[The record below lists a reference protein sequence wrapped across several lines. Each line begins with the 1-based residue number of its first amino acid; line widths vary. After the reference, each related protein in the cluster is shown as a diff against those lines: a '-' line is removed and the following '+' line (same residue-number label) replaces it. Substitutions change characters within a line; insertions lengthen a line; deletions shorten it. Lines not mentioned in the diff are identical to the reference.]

1 MIVLITVIGV
11 VAFQKLKP
19 TVYETKAICMS
30 GVAEYERQEQIEDLS
45 QRTAIDLVNFLK
57 INIDNEDYQQ
67 LSDLLGVDME
77 IAKSVKGIEAEQ
89 LYQQDMDEKFYALN
103 KFEVTLVLS
112 DNSIIEDVQDGL
124 IYYFNN
130 NKFIMSYYEEYKK
143 SCNNLI
149 NDINSEIE
157 SLASFREQANSQL
170 SLGLTNTLA
179 GKNKSLSEIE
189 SNDIIFDI
197 GIDTIK
203 NISEIINL
211 SKTLLWN
218 GPLGFFEKDFFA
230 NGSNEVAKLIKINTQ
245 KKLLISIA
253 GGGDTAA
260 AIKKAKAEGKQKSKE
275 NKEEINKQKNE
286 GNAFVCRVLEQPK
299 IWVVGSEG
307 DLPT

>member
-1 MIVLITVIGV
+1 MTEELNLSELFSNFVNFVARNSRILIMIVLITVIGV

-67 LSDLLGVDME
+67 LSALLGVDIE
-77 IAKSVKGIEAEQ
+77 IANTVKGIDAEQ

-130 NKFIMSYYEEYKK
+130 NKFIMSYYEEYIK

-157 SLASFREQANSQL
+157 SLASFREQSNSQL

-179 GKNKSLSEIE
+179 GKNKSLSNEIIALSHVRE
-189 SNDIIFDI
+189 DII
-197 GIDTIK
+197 
-203 NISEIINL
+203 IN
-211 SKTLLWN
+211 
-218 GPLGFFEKDFFA
+218 
-230 NGSNEVAKLIKINTQ
+230 
-245 KKLLISIA
+245 KKLLKPLVFVQDFAKVEQKEDDVLLWGLLGGVLSFILGLFIA
-253 GGGDTAA
+253 LVKGVK
-260 AIKKAKAEGKQKSKE
+260 IK
-275 NKEEINKQKNE
+275 
-286 GNAFVCRVLEQPK
+286 
-299 IWVVGSEG
+299 
-307 DLPT
+307 

>member
-1 MIVLITVIGV
+1 MTEELNLSELFSNFVNFVARNSRILIMIFLITVIGV

-67 LSDLLGVDME
+67 LSALLGVDIE
-77 IAKSVKGIEAEQ
+77 IANTVKGIDAEQ

-170 SLGLTNTLA
+170 SLGLTNTLT
-179 GKNKSLSEIE
+179 GKNKSLSNEIIALSHVRE
-189 SNDIIFDI
+189 DII
-197 GIDTIK
+197 
-203 NISEIINL
+203 IN
-211 SKTLLWN
+211 
-218 GPLGFFEKDFFA
+218 
-230 NGSNEVAKLIKINTQ
+230 
-245 KKLLISIA
+245 KKLLKPLVFVQDFAKVEQKEDDVLLWGLLGGVLSFILGLFIA
-253 GGGDTAA
+253 LV
-260 AIKKAKAEGKQKSKE
+260 KE
-275 NKEEINKQKNE
+275 VKTK
-286 GNAFVCRVLEQPK
+286 
-299 IWVVGSEG
+299 
-307 DLPT
+307 

>member
-1 MIVLITVIGV
+1 MTEELNLSELFSNFVNFVARNSRILIMIVLITVIGV

-67 LSDLLGVDME
+67 LSDLLGVDLE

-179 GKNKSLSEIE
+179 GKNKSLSNEIIALSHVRE
-189 SNDIIFDI
+189 DII
-197 GIDTIK
+197 
-203 NISEIINL
+203 IN
-211 SKTLLWN
+211 
-218 GPLGFFEKDFFA
+218 
-230 NGSNEVAKLIKINTQ
+230 
-245 KKLLISIA
+245 KKLLKPLVFVQDFAKVEQKEDDVLLWGLLGGVLSFILGLFIA
-253 GGGDTAA
+253 L
-260 AIKKAKAEGKQKSKE
+260 IKEVKTK
-275 NKEEINKQKNE
+275 
-286 GNAFVCRVLEQPK
+286 
-299 IWVVGSEG
+299 
-307 DLPT
+307 

>member
-1 MIVLITVIGV
+1 MTEELNLSELFSNFVNFVARNSRILIMIVLITVIGV

-67 LSDLLGVDME
+67 LSALLGVDIE
-77 IAKSVKGIEAEQ
+77 IANTVKGIDAEQ

-143 SCNNLI
+143 SCNSLI

-179 GKNKSLSEIE
+179 GKNKSLSNEIIALSHVRE
-189 SNDIIFDI
+189 DII
-197 GIDTIK
+197 
-203 NISEIINL
+203 IN
-211 SKTLLWN
+211 
-218 GPLGFFEKDFFA
+218 
-230 NGSNEVAKLIKINTQ
+230 
-245 KKLLISIA
+245 KKLLKPLVFVQDFAKVEQKEDDVLLWGLLGGVLSFILGLFIA
-253 GGGDTAA
+253 LV
-260 AIKKAKAEGKQKSKE
+260 KE
-275 NKEEINKQKNE
+275 VKT
-286 GNAFVCRVLEQPK
+286 R
-299 IWVVGSEG
+299 
-307 DLPT
+307 

>member
-1 MIVLITVIGV
+1 MIEELNLSELFSNFVNFVARNSRILIMIVLITVIGV

-67 LSDLLGVDME
+67 LSALLGVDIE
-77 IAKSVKGIEAEQ
+77 IANTVKGIDAEQ

-179 GKNKSLSEIE
+179 GKNKSLSNEIIALSHVRE
-189 SNDIIFDI
+189 DII
-197 GIDTIK
+197 
-203 NISEIINL
+203 IN
-211 SKTLLWN
+211 
-218 GPLGFFEKDFFA
+218 
-230 NGSNEVAKLIKINTQ
+230 
-245 KKLLISIA
+245 KKLLKPLVFVQDFAKVEQKEDDVLLWGLLGGVLSFILGLFIA
-253 GGGDTAA
+253 LVKGVK
-260 AIKKAKAEGKQKSKE
+260 IK
-275 NKEEINKQKNE
+275 
-286 GNAFVCRVLEQPK
+286 
-299 IWVVGSEG
+299 
-307 DLPT
+307 

>member
-1 MIVLITVIGV
+1 MTEELNLSELFSNFVNFVARNSRILIMIVLITVIGV

-45 QRTAIDLVNFLK
+45 QRTAIDLVNFSK

-124 IYYFNN
+124 IYYFHN

-179 GKNKSLSEIE
+179 GKNKSLSNEIIALSHVRE
-189 SNDIIFDI
+189 DII
-197 GIDTIK
+197 
-203 NISEIINL
+203 IN
-211 SKTLLWN
+211 
-218 GPLGFFEKDFFA
+218 
-230 NGSNEVAKLIKINTQ
+230 
-245 KKLLISIA
+245 KKLLKPLVFVQDFAKVEQKEDDVLLWGLLGGVLSFILGLFIA
-253 GGGDTAA
+253 LV
-260 AIKKAKAEGKQKSKE
+260 KE
-275 NKEEINKQKNE
+275 VKT
-286 GNAFVCRVLEQPK
+286 R
-299 IWVVGSEG
+299 
-307 DLPT
+307 

>member
-1 MIVLITVIGV
+1 MTEELNLSELFSNFVNFVARNSRILIMIVLITVIGV

-57 INIDNEDYQQ
+57 INIDNEDYKQ
-67 LSDLLGVDME
+67 LSALLGVDIE
-77 IAKSVKGIEAEQ
+77 IANTVKGIDAEQ

-103 KFEVTLVLS
+103 KFEVILVLS

-170 SLGLTNTLA
+170 TLGLTNTLA
-179 GKNKSLSEIE
+179 GKNKSLSNEIIALSHVRE
-189 SNDIIFDI
+189 DII
-197 GIDTIK
+197 
-203 NISEIINL
+203 IN
-211 SKTLLWN
+211 
-218 GPLGFFEKDFFA
+218 
-230 NGSNEVAKLIKINTQ
+230 
-245 KKLLISIA
+245 KKLLKPLVFVQDFAKVEQKEDDVLLWGLLGGVLSFILGLFIA
-253 GGGDTAA
+253 LV
-260 AIKKAKAEGKQKSKE
+260 KE
-275 NKEEINKQKNE
+275 VKT
-286 GNAFVCRVLEQPK
+286 R
-299 IWVVGSEG
+299 
-307 DLPT
+307 

>member
-1 MIVLITVIGV
+1 MTEELNLSELFSNFVNFVARNSRILIMIVLITVIGV

-67 LSDLLGVDME
+67 LSELLGVDLE
-77 IAKSVKGIEAEQ
+77 IAKTVKGIEAEQ

-103 KFEVTLVLS
+103 KFEVTLILS
-112 DNSIIEDVQDGL
+112 DNSSIENVQNGL

-130 NKFIMSYYEEYKK
+130 NKFIMSYYEEYIK

-157 SLASFREQANSQL
+157 SLASFREQSNSQL

-179 GKNKSLSEIE
+179 GKNKSLSNEIIALSHVRE
-189 SNDIIFDI
+189 DII
-197 GIDTIK
+197 
-203 NISEIINL
+203 IN
-211 SKTLLWN
+211 
-218 GPLGFFEKDFFA
+218 
-230 NGSNEVAKLIKINTQ
+230 
-245 KKLLISIA
+245 KKLLKPLVFVQDFAKVEQKEDDVLLWGLLGAVLSFILGLFIA
-253 GGGDTAA
+253 L
-260 AIKKAKAEGKQKSKE
+260 IKEVKTK
-275 NKEEINKQKNE
+275 
-286 GNAFVCRVLEQPK
+286 
-299 IWVVGSEG
+299 
-307 DLPT
+307 

>member
-1 MIVLITVIGV
+1 MTEELNLSELFSNFVNFVARNSRILIMIVLITVIGI

-19 TVYETKAICMS
+19 TIYETKAICMS

-67 LSDLLGVDME
+67 LSALLGVDIE
-77 IAKSVKGIEAEQ
+77 IANTVKDIEAEQ

-143 SCNNLI
+143 YCNNLI

-170 SLGLTNTLA
+170 SLGLTNTLT
-179 GKNKSLSEIE
+179 GKNKSLSNEIIALSHVRE
-189 SNDIIFDI
+189 DII
-197 GIDTIK
+197 
-203 NISEIINL
+203 IN
-211 SKTLLWN
+211 
-218 GPLGFFEKDFFA
+218 
-230 NGSNEVAKLIKINTQ
+230 
-245 KKLLISIA
+245 KKLLKPLVFVQDFAKVEQKEDDVLLWGLLGGVLSFILGLFIA
-253 GGGDTAA
+253 LV
-260 AIKKAKAEGKQKSKE
+260 KE
-275 NKEEINKQKNE
+275 VKT
-286 GNAFVCRVLEQPK
+286 R
-299 IWVVGSEG
+299 
-307 DLPT
+307 

>member
-1 MIVLITVIGV
+1 MTEELNLSELFSNFVNFVARNSRILIMIVLITVIGV

-19 TVYETKAICMS
+19 AVYETKAICMS

-67 LSDLLGVDME
+67 LSALLGVDIE
-77 IAKSVKGIEAEQ
+77 IANTVKGIDAEQ

-179 GKNKSLSEIE
+179 GKNKSLSNEIIALSHVRE
-189 SNDIIFDI
+189 DII
-197 GIDTIK
+197 
-203 NISEIINL
+203 IN
-211 SKTLLWN
+211 
-218 GPLGFFEKDFFA
+218 
-230 NGSNEVAKLIKINTQ
+230 
-245 KKLLISIA
+245 KKLLKPLVFVQDFAKVEQKEDDVLLWGLLGGVLSFILGLFIA
-253 GGGDTAA
+253 LV
-260 AIKKAKAEGKQKSKE
+260 KE
-275 NKEEINKQKNE
+275 VKT
-286 GNAFVCRVLEQPK
+286 R
-299 IWVVGSEG
+299 
-307 DLPT
+307 

>member
-1 MIVLITVIGV
+1 MTEELNLSELFSNFVNFVARNSRILIMIVLITVIGV

-19 TVYETKAICMS
+19 AVYETKAICMS

-179 GKNKSLSEIE
+179 GKNKRLSNEIIALSHVRE
-189 SNDIIFDI
+189 DII
-197 GIDTIK
+197 
-203 NISEIINL
+203 IN
-211 SKTLLWN
+211 
-218 GPLGFFEKDFFA
+218 
-230 NGSNEVAKLIKINTQ
+230 
-245 KKLLISIA
+245 KKLLKPLVFVQDFAKVEQKEDDVLLWGLLGGVLSFILGLFIA
-253 GGGDTAA
+253 LV
-260 AIKKAKAEGKQKSKE
+260 KE
-275 NKEEINKQKNE
+275 VKT
-286 GNAFVCRVLEQPK
+286 R
-299 IWVVGSEG
+299 
-307 DLPT
+307 

>member
-1 MIVLITVIGV
+1 MTEELNLSELFSNFVNFVARNSRILIMSVLITVIGV

-179 GKNKSLSEIE
+179 GKNKSLSNEIIALSHVRE
-189 SNDIIFDI
+189 DII
-197 GIDTIK
+197 
-203 NISEIINL
+203 IN
-211 SKTLLWN
+211 
-218 GPLGFFEKDFFA
+218 
-230 NGSNEVAKLIKINTQ
+230 
-245 KKLLISIA
+245 KKLLKPLVFVQDFAKVEQKEDDVLLWGLLGGVLSFILGLFIA
-253 GGGDTAA
+253 LV
-260 AIKKAKAEGKQKSKE
+260 KE
-275 NKEEINKQKNE
+275 VKT
-286 GNAFVCRVLEQPK
+286 R
-299 IWVVGSEG
+299 
-307 DLPT
+307 

>member
-1 MIVLITVIGV
+1 MTEELNLSELFSNFVNFVARNSRILIMIVLITVIGV

-124 IYYFNN
+124 IYYFHN

-179 GKNKSLSEIE
+179 GKNKSLSNEIIALSHVRE
-189 SNDIIFDI
+189 DII
-197 GIDTIK
+197 
-203 NISEIINL
+203 IN
-211 SKTLLWN
+211 
-218 GPLGFFEKDFFA
+218 
-230 NGSNEVAKLIKINTQ
+230 
-245 KKLLISIA
+245 KKLLKPLVFVQDFAKVEQKEDDVLLWGLLGGVLSFILGLFIA
-253 GGGDTAA
+253 LV
-260 AIKKAKAEGKQKSKE
+260 KE
-275 NKEEINKQKNE
+275 VK
-286 GNAFVCRVLEQPK
+286 
-299 IWVVGSEG
+299 
-307 DLPT
+307 T

>member
-1 MIVLITVIGV
+1 MTEELNLSELFSNFVNFVARNSRILIMIVLITVIGV

-149 NDINSEIE
+149 NDI
-157 SLASFREQANSQL
+157 
-170 SLGLTNTLA
+170 
-179 GKNKSLSEIE
+179 KY
-189 SNDIIFDI
+189 
-197 GIDTIK
+197 
-203 NISEIINL
+203 
-211 SKTLLWN
+211 
-218 GPLGFFEKDFFA
+218 
-230 NGSNEVAKLIKINTQ
+230 
-245 KKLLISIA
+245 
-253 GGGDTAA
+253 
-260 AIKKAKAEGKQKSKE
+260 
-275 NKEEINKQKNE
+275 
-286 GNAFVCRVLEQPK
+286 
-299 IWVVGSEG
+299 
-307 DLPT
+307 

>member
-1 MIVLITVIGV
+1 MTEELNLSELFSNFVNFVARNSRILIMIVLITVIGV

-179 GKNKSLSEIE
+179 GKNKSLSNEIIALSHVRE
-189 SNDIIFDI
+189 DII
-197 GIDTIK
+197 
-203 NISEIINL
+203 IN
-211 SKTLLWN
+211 
-218 GPLGFFEKDFFA
+218 
-230 NGSNEVAKLIKINTQ
+230 
-245 KKLLISIA
+245 KKLLKPLVFVQDFAKVEQKEDDVLLWGLLGGVLSFILGLFIA
-253 GGGDTAA
+253 LVKGVK
-260 AIKKAKAEGKQKSKE
+260 IK
-275 NKEEINKQKNE
+275 
-286 GNAFVCRVLEQPK
+286 
-299 IWVVGSEG
+299 
-307 DLPT
+307 

>member
-1 MIVLITVIGV
+1 MTEELNLSELFSNFVNFVARNSRILIMIVLITVIGV

-67 LSDLLGVDME
+67 LSELLGVDLE
-77 IAKSVKGIEAEQ
+77 IAKTVKGIEAEQ

-103 KFEVTLVLS
+103 KFEVTLILS
-112 DNSIIEDVQDGL
+112 DNSSIENVQNGL

-130 NKFIMSYYEEYKK
+130 NKFIMSYYEEYIK

-157 SLASFREQANSQL
+157 SLASFREQSNSQL

-179 GKNKSLSEIE
+179 GKNKSLSNEIIALSHVRE
-189 SNDIIFDI
+189 DII
-197 GIDTIK
+197 
-203 NISEIINL
+203 IN
-211 SKTLLWN
+211 
-218 GPLGFFEKDFFA
+218 
-230 NGSNEVAKLIKINTQ
+230 
-245 KKLLISIA
+245 KKLLKPFVFVQDFAKVEQKEDDVLLWGLLGAVLSFILGLFIA
-253 GGGDTAA
+253 L
-260 AIKKAKAEGKQKSKE
+260 IKEVKTK
-275 NKEEINKQKNE
+275 
-286 GNAFVCRVLEQPK
+286 
-299 IWVVGSEG
+299 
-307 DLPT
+307 

>member
-1 MIVLITVIGV
+1 MTEELNLSELFSNFVNFVARNSRILIMIVLITVIGV

-67 LSDLLGVDME
+67 LSELLGVDLE
-77 IAKSVKGIEAEQ
+77 IAKTVKGIEAEQ

-179 GKNKSLSEIE
+179 GKNKSLSNEIIALSHVRE
-189 SNDIIFDI
+189 DII
-197 GIDTIK
+197 
-203 NISEIINL
+203 IN
-211 SKTLLWN
+211 
-218 GPLGFFEKDFFA
+218 
-230 NGSNEVAKLIKINTQ
+230 
-245 KKLLISIA
+245 KKLLKPLVFVQDFAKVEQKEDDVLLWGLLGGVLSFILGLFIA
-253 GGGDTAA
+253 LV
-260 AIKKAKAEGKQKSKE
+260 KE
-275 NKEEINKQKNE
+275 VKT
-286 GNAFVCRVLEQPK
+286 R
-299 IWVVGSEG
+299 
-307 DLPT
+307 

>member
-1 MIVLITVIGV
+1 MTEELNLSELFSNFVNFVARNSRILIMIVLITVIGV

-170 SLGLTNTLA
+170 SLGLTNTLT
-179 GKNKSLSEIE
+179 GKNKSLSNEIIALSHVRE
-189 SNDIIFDI
+189 DII
-197 GIDTIK
+197 
-203 NISEIINL
+203 IN
-211 SKTLLWN
+211 
-218 GPLGFFEKDFFA
+218 
-230 NGSNEVAKLIKINTQ
+230 
-245 KKLLISIA
+245 KKLLKPLVFVQDFAKVEQKEDDVLLWGLLGGVLSFILGLFIA
-253 GGGDTAA
+253 LV
-260 AIKKAKAEGKQKSKE
+260 KE
-275 NKEEINKQKNE
+275 VKT
-286 GNAFVCRVLEQPK
+286 R
-299 IWVVGSEG
+299 
-307 DLPT
+307 